1 MATKKSVVN
10 WSWKKSIYLNSR
22 QKWIFLLIPS
32 GATQDFFL
40 VLKYSIWSVSC
51 RNIHIMVY
59 CAKILVR
66 YRYMLHENEANQ
78 WITCRFS
85 KFLIQLCKKKRFL
98 WGFVLKYYFFGG
110 SCRNITVPRYWA
122 SEVLCRALFRGC
134 AEILVLGRNIH
145 LWFWMLWFQ
154 TRSISKAGAE
164 CWELCKMHQTRFLCW
179 PVLRIMIRLLKPFC
193 LHIIW
198 IIIKVKI
205 SDVSWTPGVLES
217 LNLETLQLESRKIPK
232 DQFSVSGYSRE
243 SSCRRFVSRVVPHL
257 WDLVLVGGV

>member
-1 MATKKSVVN
+1 MKALFQLVSAIQEWRVGM
-10 WSWKKSIYLNSR
+10 SDPIGDLSGRILQR
-22 QKWIFLLIPS
+22 WIFLLFPS
-32 GATQDFFL
+32 GATRDYFFFFF
-40 VLKYSIWSVSC
+40 VQKYSIWSVLC

-59 CAKILVR
+59 CEKILVR

-145 LWFWMLWFQ
+145 LCPIGSLFQ
-154 TRSISKAGAE
+154 S
-164 CWELCKMHQTRFLCW
+164 L
-179 PVLRIMIRLLKPFC
+179 
-193 LHIIW
+193 
-198 IIIKVKI
+198 
-205 SDVSWTPGVLES
+205 GVPPYKFMW
-217 LNLETLQLESRKIPK
+217 Q
-232 DQFSVSGYSRE
+232 
-243 SSCRRFVSRVVPHL
+243 C
-257 WDLVLVGGV
+257 

>member
-1 MATKKSVVN
+1 MQ
-10 WSWKKSIYLNSR
+10 R
-22 QKWIFLLIPS
+22 WIFLLSWRCAPPTDIV
-32 GATQDFFL
+32 FF
-40 VLKYSIWSVSC
+40 VQKYSIWSVSC

-98 WGFVLKYYFFGG
+98 WGFVLKYYFLGG

-145 LWFWMLWFQ
+145 LCPIGSLFQ
-154 TRSISKAGAE
+154 S
-164 CWELCKMHQTRFLCW
+164 L
-179 PVLRIMIRLLKPFC
+179 
-193 LHIIW
+193 
-198 IIIKVKI
+198 
-205 SDVSWTPGVLES
+205 GVPPYKFMW
-217 LNLETLQLESRKIPK
+217 Q
-232 DQFSVSGYSRE
+232 
-243 SSCRRFVSRVVPHL
+243 C
-257 WDLVLVGGV
+257 

>member
-1 MATKKSVVN
+1 M
-10 WSWKKSIYLNSR
+10 
-22 QKWIFLLIPS
+22 Q
-32 GATQDFFL
+32 
-40 VLKYSIWSVSC
+40 KYSIWSVSC

-78 WITCRFS
+78 LITCRFS

-145 LWFWMLWFQ
+145 LCF
-154 TRSISKAGAE
+154 TYIDPKCVHTYDGGSHKHHGE
-164 CWELCKMHQTRFLCW
+164 Y
-179 PVLRIMIRLLKPFC
+179 VRL
-193 LHIIW
+193 
-198 IIIKVKI
+198 
-205 SDVSWTPGVLES
+205 
-217 LNLETLQLESRKIPK
+217 QIP
-232 DQFSVSGYSRE
+232 
-243 SSCRRFVSRVVPHL
+243 VSRLSPAPASL
-257 WDLVLVGGV
+257 PLAWR